1 MESRLGGAHESGA
14 ATAAPELKREKE
26 FPSAAEKTDE
36 KEVTANGVSVPP
48 INTNPD
54 ETNVWPDESAEAA
67 FLAET
72 RGRVEPVM
80 DAPAKTE
87 PEEVVKKLPPLEELV
102 QRIPAETRDLL
113 DELFRARFTTV
124 RRVRKSDLKQ

>member
-1 MESRLGGAHESGA
+1 
-14 ATAAPELKREKE
+14 
-26 FPSAAEKTDE
+26 
-36 KEVTANGVSVPP
+36 
-48 INTNPD
+48 
-54 ETNVWPDESAEAA
+54 
-67 FLAET
+67 
-72 RGRVEPVM
+72 M

-87 PEEVVKKLPPLEELV
+87 PEEAVKKLPPLEELV